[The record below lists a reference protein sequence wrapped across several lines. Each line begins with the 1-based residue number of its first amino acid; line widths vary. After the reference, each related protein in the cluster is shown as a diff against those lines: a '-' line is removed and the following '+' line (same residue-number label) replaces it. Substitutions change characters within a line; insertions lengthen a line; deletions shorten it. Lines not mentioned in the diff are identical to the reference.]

1 MDLAQLEA
9 LFLLLAAKESKM
21 RELDL
26 LDTDLTSLPPRL
38 LGEAFN
44 QLEKVNLSGSKLEG
58 EQLNTMLEMFDYRTL
73 LDINFDY
80 LDLSK
85 VLDEGLSKLLS
96 CTEKLSLKKCS
107 LSPLQLNTALSCLA
121 ASGET
126 KLKKINFHGNNLSSL
141 SGDSLAWLAL
151 RLDSLEVSQSGLSE
165 TSVSSLLTRITSSP
179 SRLRSLTLAGISLA
193 SLSPESVS
201 LLVLSPR
208 LERLDL
214 SNCSLSPGQLNSLLG
229 SVGPPLR
236 EISLFN
242 VKLEDLEKDILSRAN
257 SQVFINHRY
266 HI

>member
-1 MDLAQLEA
+1 MDVAQLEA
-9 LFLLLAAKESKM
+9 LFLLIAKESKM

-26 LDTDLTSLPPRL
+26 LDTDLTSLQPNL

-44 QLEKVNLSGSKLEG
+44 KLEKVNLSGSKLEG
-58 EQLNTMLEMFDYRTL
+58 DQLNTMLEIFDYKTL

-85 VLDEGLSKLLS
+85 VRDEGLAKLLNS
-96 CTEKLSLKKCS
+96 IEKLSLKKCS
-107 LSPLQLNTALSCLA
+107 LSSHQVNTALA
-121 ASGET
+121 ASRDT
-126 KLKKINFHGNNLSSL
+126 KLKKINFHGNNLSSVC
-141 SGDSLAWLAL
+141 GDSLAELAL
-151 RLDSLEVSQSGLSE
+151 RLDSLEVSQTGLTE
-165 TSVSSLLTRITSSP
+165 AALSSLLTRITSSP

-201 LLVLSPR
+201 LLLLNNK

-214 SNCSLSPGQLNSLLG
+214 SNCDLSPAQLNSLL
-229 SVGPPLR
+229 SLVRPPLR

-242 VKLEDLEKDILSRAN
+242 VKMEELDKDILRRAN

>member
-1 MDLAQLEA
+1 MDISQLEA
-9 LFLLLAAKESKM
+9 LFLLIAAKQSKM

-26 LDTDLTSLPPRL
+26 LDTDLTSLQPRL
-38 LGEAFN
+38 LGEAIN

-58 EQLNTMLEMFDYRTL
+58 DQLNTMLEMFDYKTL

-85 VLDEGLSKLLS
+85 VWDEGLGRLLS
-96 CTEKLSLKKCS
+96 SIEKLSLKKCS
-107 LSPLQLNTALSCLA
+107 LSSLQVNTALAGLA
-121 ASGET
+121 ASEET
-126 KLKKINFHGNNLSSL
+126 KLRKINFHGNNLSAV

-151 RLDSLEVSQSGLSE
+151 RLESLEVSQTGLSE
-165 TSVSSLLTRITSSP
+165 ASLTSLLTSLTSSP

-201 LLVLSPR
+201 LLLLTPR

-242 VKLEDLEKDILSRAN
+242 VKLEDLDKDILSRAN

>member
-1 MDLAQLEA
+1 MDVAQLEA
-9 LFLLLAAKESKM
+9 LFLLIAKESKM

-26 LDTDLTSLPPRL
+26 LDTDLTSLQPQL

-44 QLEKVNLSGSKLEG
+44 KLEKVNLSGSKLEG
-58 EQLNTMLEMFDYRTL
+58 DQLNTMLDIFDYKTL

-85 VLDEGLSKLLS
+85 VRDEGLGKLLS
-96 CTEKLSLKKCS
+96 SIEKLSLKKCS
-107 LSPLQLNTALSCLA
+107 LSSQQVNTALAGLA
-121 ASGET
+121 ASEQT
-126 KLKKINFHGNNLSSL
+126 KLKKINFHGNNLSSV
-141 SGDSLAWLAL
+141 SGDSLAFLAL
-151 RLDSLEVSQSGLSE
+151 RLDSLEVSQTGLTE
-165 TSVSSLLTRITSSP
+165 AAITSLLTRITSSP
-179 SRLRSLTLAGISLA
+179 CRLRSLTLAGISLG
-193 SLSPESVS
+193 SLSPESLS
-201 LLVLSPR
+201 LLLLTNK

-214 SNCSLSPGQLNSLLG
+214 SNCHLSPGQLNSLLG

-242 VKLEDLEKDILSRAN
+242 VHMEELDKDILRRAN

>member
-1 MDLAQLEA
+1 MDVGQLEA
-9 LFLLLAAKESKM
+9 LFLLVAKDSKM

-26 LDTDLTSLPPRL
+26 LDTDLTSLPPDL
-38 LGEAFN
+38 LGHAIN
-44 QLEKVNLSGSKLEG
+44 KLEKVNLSGSKLEG
-58 EQLNTMLEMFDYRTL
+58 DQLNTMLEIFDYKTL

-85 VLDEGLSKLLS
+85 VRDDGLGKLLS
-96 CTEKLSLKKCS
+96 SIEKLSLKKCS
-107 LSPLQLNTALSCLA
+107 LSSQQVSTAL
-121 ASGET
+121 ASLEASQQT
-126 KLKKINFHGNNLSSL
+126 KLKKINFHGNNLSAVT
-141 SGDSLAWLAL
+141 GESLALLAL
-151 RLDSLEVSQSGLSE
+151 RLDSLEVSQTGLTE
-165 TSVSSLLTRITSSP
+165 VSITSLLTRISASP

-193 SLSPESVS
+193 SLSPDSLS
-201 LLVLSPR
+201 LLLLSGA

-214 SNCSLSPGQLNSLLG
+214 SNCNLSPTQLNCLLR

-242 VKLEDLEKDILSRAN
+242 VKMEELDIDILRRAN